1 MGCRI
6 AMRRGRG
13 KRSKSFDRIYRIDRM
28 GKEKRT
34 DGGEMGRG
42 GEQPEEVGQ
51 DWGTGE
57 KKGISFWILNS
68 DC

>member
-1 MGCRI
+1 MKQDW
-6 AMRRGRG
+6 G
-13 KRSKSFDRIYRIDRM
+13 KRREKM
-28 GKEKRT
+28 GEKW
-34 DGGEMGRG
+34 EGR
-42 GEQPEEVGQ
+42 EQPEEVGQ